1 MKRTVFLVVSA
12 LAAAG
17 LLASPAAAQTGRA
30 KVVCIPESVTLRGT
44 NGTSICLMAPTP
56 SIDPP
61 FTAFQEHNGSQED
74 WCLFTGPKYTGAVL
88 RLPAFSA
95 ANVFATFASGRPC

>member
-1 MKRTVFLVVSA
+1 MKRILVPVVTA
-12 LAAAG
+12 LAAFG
-17 LLASPAAAQTGRA
+17 LLAAPAAAQPAPSST
-30 KVVCIPESVTLRGT
+30 VCIPESVRLTGVD
-44 NGTSICLMAPTP
+44 GTSICLAVPTP

-61 FTAFQEHNGSQED
+61 FRAVREGNGSQDD
-74 WCLFTGPKYTGAVL
+74 WCLFTGPKYSGLVL